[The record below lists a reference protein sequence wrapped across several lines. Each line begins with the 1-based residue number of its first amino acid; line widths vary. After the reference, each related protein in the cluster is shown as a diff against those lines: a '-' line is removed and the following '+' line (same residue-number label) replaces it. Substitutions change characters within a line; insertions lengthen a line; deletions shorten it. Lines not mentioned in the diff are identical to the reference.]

1 MIRLVI
7 RRGGRRQMP
16 NLVSLISRT
25 LSIPNTYQQRII
37 ERDPS
42 TISMLILN
50 TRLALFPFLFAAL
63 SVVAQDPSTIKKAQD
78 LAKKADKIAQ
88 NGSLHFTQ
96 AEAMFEEAI
105 AMAPNDAEVNMGMG
119 LCQLNGPF
127 RSKALPYFQKARVSD
142 PSFRHLAFLTGYAL
156 QLDAQWDEAMAM
168 YQEHKKQN
176 PYLDD
181 PEVMYNDV
189 DRRIREC
196 QNGVAAMAQPTKAEV
211 KNMGPGINSPYAD
224 YGPVVAADGAALYYT
239 SRRPMGAG
247 AKVNKATKEYF
258 EDIHTASKNGT
269 EWSPATRAVEPVNT
283 EGNDAAVGLFSDG
296 RTMVIYRDDVGN
308 GDLFESVRTGDSWST
323 PVAFGPNINTPGHE
337 TSAWYSFDRQWLYFV
352 TDGLDDNVGG
362 QDIYRSRWDAANKQ
376 WGRGENL
383 GPTVNTIYD
392 EDGVYVH
399 PDGQTIYF
407 SSKGHS
413 SMGGYDI
420 FSSRLENGQ
429 WSKPESLGWPVN
441 SPDDDMFF
449 VMTADGSK
457 GYFSS
462 LRADGLGED
471 DIYCA
476 NFGPLDGSSAENLL
490 VNAAGGATFAAV
502 KPTTVM
508 LKGKVVDHAKQTGVE
523 AHIQF
528 MDLANANLVA
538 DFTTDATNGKYL
550 VAVPAGHD
558 YAMYVKANGYLTHSE
573 NLPVLEGMQHLDLD
587 LDIAMES
594 IKMGS
599 QVTLKNLFFAF
610 GSAELEQ
617 RSLAEL
623 NQLEDLLNKNQN
635 MRLIVAG
642 HTDSTGSAELNQGLS
657 EERAK
662 AVVDY
667 LVKRGIRKD
676 RLESSGF
683 GDSQPKVP
691 NNCSYNK
698 ALNRRTEIK
707 VL

>member
-1 MIRLVI
+1 MI
-7 RRGGRRQMP
+7 GG
-16 NLVSLISRT
+16 T
-25 LSIPNTYQQRII
+25 LGKAITYQHRII
-37 ERDPS
+37 ERDLI
-42 TISMLILN
+42 TTFMLTNRTFLC
-50 TRLALFPFLFAAL
+50 FPAFLFAAIA
-63 SVVAQDPSTIKKAQD
+63 VVAQDPASVKKAQD
-78 LAKKADKIAQ
+78 IAKKADKVAQ
-88 NGSLHFTQ
+88 SGSLHFAQ

-105 AMAPNDAEVNMGMG
+105 ALAPNDAEVNMGMG

-127 RSKALPYFQKARVSD
+127 RNKALPYFQKAHASD
-142 PSFRHLAFLTGYAL
+142 PSLRHLVFLTGYAL

-176 PYLDD
+176 PYMND
-181 PEVMYNDV
+181 PETMYNEV

-196 QNGVAAMAQPTKAEV
+196 QNGVAVMAQPTKAEV

-224 YGPVVAADGAALYYT
+224 YGPIVAADGATLFYT
-239 SRRPMGAG
+239 SRRPMDAG

-258 EDIHTASKNGT
+258 EDIYTTGKNGT
-269 EWSPATRAVEPVNT
+269 EWSPAMRAVEPVNT
-283 EGNDAAVGLFSDG
+283 DGNDAAVGLFSDG
-296 RTMVIYRDDVGN
+296 RTMVIYRDDAGN
-308 GDLFESVRTGDSWST
+308 GDLFESVRSGDSWSS

-362 QDIYRSRWDAANKQ
+362 QDIYRSRWDAVNKQ
-376 WGRGENL
+376 WGRAENL

-399 PDGQTIYF
+399 PDGKTIYF

-413 SMGGYDI
+413 SIGGYDI

-429 WSKPESLGWPVN
+429 WTKPGSLGWPVN

-449 VMTADGSK
+449 VMTADGNK

-476 NFGPLDGSSAENLL
+476 NFGPVDGSTADNLL
-490 VNAAGGATFAAV
+490 VNAAGGATFPAV
-502 KPTTVM
+502 KPTTVI
-508 LKGKVVDHAKQTGVE
+508 LKGKVIDHAERTGVE
-523 AHIQF
+523 AQIQF

-538 DFTTDATNGKYL
+538 AFTTDGATGNYL

-573 NLPVLEGMQHLDLD
+573 NIPVLEGMQHLDLD

-617 RSLAEL
+617 QSLAEL
-623 NQLEDLLNKNQN
+623 NQLEELLNKNQN
-635 MRLIVAG
+635 MRLEVAG
-642 HTDSTGSAELNQGLS
+642 HTDSTGSADLNQGLS
-657 EERAK
+657 DERAQ

-676 RLESSGF
+676 RLESTGY
-683 GDSQPKVP
+683 GDSQPKMP
-691 NNCSYNK
+691 NNCSANK